1 MKTALA
7 AGAATLMLLTAAC
20 TGGPAPAPTTRTTT
34 VWPAPTTEVAT
45 LPASL
50 VRFGDYTV
58 IPLADPDTPAYA
70 GPATPQSLSGV
81 LVADTV
87 QRALDQPGVTAT
99 LTDQGF
105 VVQRF
110 VRVSTDYWPPP
121 LLHFLYQ
128 GNNYQG
134 WPVFVT
140 TDAAYHVWH
149 LGFDKVLRTLE
160 TEVLLPELEQLVS
173 QTLEAAH
180 DQTTELAGSPLADAA
195 ARAEQLYQVAAA
207 ELGQGL
213 TLGTL
218 ARQEKALVDQHNT
231 TTKSPITG
239 AVTDY
244 SVFTPRGHYTR
255 SEALSR
261 YFVAMSVLGQASFPL
276 PADQAS
282 DLDATRIAVLASR
295 ALVADPAR
303 VSLWK
308 DLYEPTAF
316 LVGYADDYTPLELAA
331 AAGAATSAGLD
342 DPTAFARD
350 DVVRQVVAALTST
363 RPILINPED
372 AGVRL
377 MGTRFVLDSFMMD
390 QLIWPNV
397 GTQENKRLLPSAL
410 DVAAALGS
418 QAAHDALEDTGATE
432 YANYETQLATLTQQ
446 VADRPGADW
455 GGTVYDA
462 WLYALQ
468 PVFARHGT
476 AYPDFMR
483 SPAWAAEDLQSGL
496 GSYAQ
501 LKHDTILYTK
511 QAMAE
516 GGDREPVPPRNWVEP
531 DPVAFLRLQA
541 AVDLMRG
548 GLTARNLAT
557 AEQKELLTDIGE
569 LFGFLA
575 RIASDELAGK
585 PISEDDNSRLKWIGE
600 ELEALWVRTS
610 DQSPEQY
617 APITDL
623 DSAIIADIASGPDGV
638 LEIGTGR
645 FDRLFVLVPDDA
657 GRFQVAAGAVFSFY
671 EFTVPPGQRLTDETW
686 RARLDSG
693 QAPPRPDWQDVL
705 FPR

>member
-1 MKTALA
+1 MKTTLA
-7 AGAATLMLLTAAC
+7 AGAATLMLVAAAC

-34 VWPAPTTEVAT
+34 VWPTPTTEVAT

-70 GPATPQSLSGV
+70 GPATPDSLSGV

-105 VVQRF
+105 VV
-110 VRVSTDYWPPP
+110 VPADYRLVLSSR
-121 LLHFLYQ
+121 LLHFAYQ
-128 GNNYQG
+128 GNWYEG

-160 TEVLLPELEQLVS
+160 AEVLLPELEQLVS

-207 ELGQGL
+207 ELGQEV

-239 AVTDY
+239 ANTDY

-276 PADQAS
+276 PTDQAS

-295 ALVADPAR
+295 AMVADPAR

-331 AAGAATSAGLD
+331 AAGTATSAGLE

-397 GTQENKRLLPSAL
+397 GTQEKKRLLPSAL

-531 DPVAFLRLQA
+531 DPVAFLRLEA

-548 GLTARNLAT
+548 GLTARKLAT

-585 PISEDDNSRLKWIGE
+585 PMAEDDNSRLKWIGE

-610 DQSPEQY
+610 DQSSEQY
-617 APITDL
+617 APIADL

-638 LEIGTGR
+638 LEVGTGR

-671 EFTVPPGQRLTDETW
+671 EFPVPLGQRLTDETW
-686 RARLDSG
+686 RAHLDSG

>member
-1 MKTALA
+1 MKTTLA

-34 VWPAPTTEVAT
+34 VWPTPTTEVAT

-70 GPATPQSLSGV
+70 GPATPDSLSGV

-87 QRALDQPGVTAT
+87 QQTLAQPGVTAT

-105 VVQRF
+105 VV
-110 VRVSTDYWPPP
+110 VPADYR
-121 LLHFLYQ
+121 LLHFAYQ
-128 GNNYQG
+128 GNYYEG

-160 TEVLLPELEQLVS
+160 AEVLLPELEQLVS

-180 DQTTELAGSPLADAA
+180 AQTTELAGSPLAEPAS
-195 ARAEQLYQVAAA
+195 RAEQLYQVAAA
-207 ELGQGL
+207 ELGQEV

-218 ARQEKALVDQHNT
+218 ARQEKALVDQHSAT
-231 TTKSPITG
+231 TQSPITG

-255 SEALSR
+255 SAALSR

-276 PADQAS
+276 RTERSPGFDG
-282 DLDATRIAVLASR
+282 TRIALLASR
-295 ALVADPAR
+295 AMVTDPAR

-308 DLYEPTAF
+308 SLYEPTAF

-331 AAGAATSAGLD
+331 AAGTATSAGLD

-350 DVVRQVVAALTST
+350 DVVRTVVAALTST

-397 GTQENKRLLPSAL
+397 GTPEKKRLLPSAL

-418 QAAHDALEDTGATE
+418 QAAHDALDDAGATE
-432 YANYETQLATLTQQ
+432 YANYETQLAKLTRQ
-446 VADRPGADW
+446 VADRPGTDW

-468 PVFARHGT
+468 PVLARHGT

-483 SPAWAAEDLQSGL
+483 DPAWAAENLQSGL
-496 GSYAQ
+496 GSYTQ

-516 GGDREPVPPRNWVEP
+516 GGGPEPEPVPPRNWVEP

-548 GLTARNLAT
+548 GLVERKLAT
-557 AEQKELLTDIGE
+557 TEQAELLTDIGR

-575 RIASDELAGK
+575 RVASDELAGE
-585 PISEDDNSRLKWIGE
+585 PIGDDDNSRLRGIGE

-610 DQSPEQY
+610 DQSSEQY
-617 APITDL
+617 APIADL

-638 LEIGTGR
+638 LEVGTGR
-645 FDRLFVLVPDDA
+645 FDRLYVLVPDDS
-657 GRFQVAAGAVFSFY
+657 GRFQVAQGAVFSYY
-671 EFTVPPGQRLTDETW
+671 EFPVPAGQRLTDETW

-693 QAPPRPDWQDVL
+693 QAPPRPAWQDVL

>member
-1 MKTALA
+1 MKTRLA
-7 AGAATLMLLTAAC
+7 AGAATLVLLAAAC

-34 VWPAPTTEVAT
+34 VWPTPTPSAVVSAF
-45 LPASL
+45 PASL

-58 IPLADPDTPAYA
+58 VPLADPDTPAYA
-70 GPATPQSLSGV
+70 GPATPDSLSGV
-81 LVADTV
+81 LVPDAV
-87 QRALDQPGVTAT
+87 QQALDQPGVADT

-105 VVQRF
+105 VV
-110 VRVSTDYWPPP
+110 VPSDYK
-121 LLHFLYQ
+121 LLHFAYG
-128 GNNYQG
+128 GNPYEG

-180 DQTTELAGSPLADAA
+180 AQTTELAGSPMADAA

-207 ELGQGL
+207 ELGQTV
-213 TLGTL
+213 TLGAL
-218 ARQEKALVDQHNT
+218 ARKEKALVDQHIT
-231 TTKSPITG
+231 TVKSPITG
-239 AVTDY
+239 AVTNY

-276 PADQAS
+276 PDPS
-282 DLDATRIAVLASR
+282 GPGLDATRVALLASR
-295 ALVADPAR
+295 AMVAEPAR

-316 LVGYADDYTPLELAA
+316 LVGYADDYTPLELEVAA
-331 AAGAATSAGLD
+331 RTVTPQGLD
-342 DPTAFARD
+342 DPTAFAGD
-350 DVVRQVVAALTST
+350 DMVAKIVTALTSS
-363 RPILINPED
+363 RQVLINPED

-397 GTQENKRLLPSAL
+397 GTQEKKRLLPSAL
-410 DVAAALGS
+410 DVAAAMGS
-418 QAAHDALEDTGATE
+418 QAAHDVLEDIGATE

-483 SPAWAAEDLQSGL
+483 SPAWAAENLQSGL

-516 GGDREPVPPRNWVEP
+516 GGDGQLAPRRNWVEP
-531 DPVAFLRLQA
+531 DPVTFLRLQA
-541 AVDLMRG
+541 AVDLMRD
-548 GLTARNLAT
+548 GLTARKLAT
-557 AEQKELLTDIGE
+557 AEQTTLLTDIGE

-585 PISEDDNSRLKWIGE
+585 PIAEDDNSRLTHIGGT
-600 ELEALWVRTS
+600 LEALWTRTADLTS
-610 DQSPEQY
+610 SGAE
-617 APITDL
+617 AIADL
-623 DSAIIADIASGPDGV
+623 DSALIADIASGRDGV
-638 LEIGTGR
+638 LEVGTGR
-645 FDRLFVLVPDDA
+645 FDRLYVLVPDDS
-657 GRFQVAAGAVFSFY
+657 GRFQVAGGAVFSYY
-671 EFTVPPGQRLTDETW
+671 EFPVSAGQRLTDETW
-686 RARLDSG
+686 RGQLDSG
-693 QAPPRPDWQDVL
+693 GAPPRPDWQDVL

>member
-1 MKTALA
+1 MKTRLA
-7 AGAATLMLLTAAC
+7 AGAATLMLLAAAC

-34 VWPAPTTEVAT
+34 VWPTPAPTAEVSAF
-45 LPASL
+45 PASL

-70 GPATPQSLSGV
+70 GPATPESLSGV

-87 QRALDQPGVTAT
+87 QQALDQPGVTAT

-105 VVQRF
+105 VV
-110 VRVSTDYWPPP
+110 VPADYR
-121 LLHFLYQ
+121 LLQFAY
-128 GNNYQG
+128 GGSPYEG

-149 LGFDKVLRTLE
+149 LGFDKVLRSLE
-160 TEVLLPELEQLVS
+160 TEVLLPELEQLVA
-173 QTLEAAH
+173 QTLKAAH
-180 DQTTELAGSPLADAA
+180 AQTTELAGSPLADAA

-207 ELGQGL
+207 ELGQTV

-218 ARQEKALVDQHNT
+218 ARQEKALVDEHSEPFKQ
-231 TTKSPITG
+231 SPITG

-244 SVFTPRGHYTR
+244 SLFGPRGHYTR

-261 YFVAMSVLGQASFPL
+261 YFVAMSVLGQASFRL
-276 PADQAS
+276 PPGG
-282 DLDATRIAVLASR
+282 DLDATRIALLASR
-295 ALVADPAR
+295 PLVADPAR

-308 DLYEPTAF
+308 SLYEPTAF
-316 LVGYADDYTPLELAA
+316 LVGYADDYTPLEVQAA
-331 AAGAATSAGLD
+331 ARTATSAGLD
-342 DPTAFARD
+342 DPTAFASD
-350 DVVRQVVAALTST
+350 DVVRKMVAALTSK
-363 RPILINPED
+363 RPVKVNPED
-372 AGVRL
+372 ASVRL

-397 GTQENKRLLPSAL
+397 GTDVKKRLLPSAL

-418 QAAHDALEDTGATE
+418 QAAHDALEATGATE
-432 YANYETQLATLTQQ
+432 YANYETQLAALTQQ

-483 SPAWAAEDLQSGL
+483 SPAWGAENLQSGL

-516 GGDREPVPPRNWVEP
+516 GGDGHLAPRRNWVEP
-531 DPVAFLRLQA
+531 DPVTFLRLQA
-541 AVDLMRG
+541 AVDLMRD
-548 GLTARNLAT
+548 GLTARKLAT
-557 AEQKELLTDIGE
+557 AEQTRLLTDIGE
-569 LFGFLA
+569 LFAFLA

-585 PISEDDNSRLKWIGE
+585 PIADDDNSRLTHIGE
-600 ELEALWVRTS
+600 TLEAMWRRTADLS
-610 DQSPEQY
+610 SSGAEAD
-617 APITDL
+617 ADL
-623 DSAIIADIASGPDGV
+623 DSALIADIASGPVQV
-638 LEIGTGR
+638 LEVGTGR
-645 FDRLFVLVPDDA
+645 FDELYVLVPDDA
-657 GRFQVAAGAVFSFY
+657 GRFQVARGAVFSYY
-671 EFTVPPGQRLTDETW
+671 EFPVPAGLRLTDETW
-686 RARLDSG
+686 RAQLNSG
-693 QAPPRPDWQDVL
+693 NAPPRPEWQDLL